1 MTTDEVAFEGHGGVT
16 LRGVLYLPAGAVP
29 GPGVVM
35 AHGFSA
41 VKEMGLPAYAEAFR
55 AAGLAVLLYDH
66 RNLGASDGTPR
77 QEINPWAQ
85 ARDYRAALT
94 WLGDR
99 PEVDPGRLGV
109 WGSSFSG
116 GEVLV
121 VGACD
126 DRVRAVVANVPFA
139 GLPGTDYG
147 RDVDDRFEAVRAA
160 FLDDS
165 GQGLAD
171 GPGDVLGPMPV
182 VTDGD
187 GPKGFLAEPESAEW
201 FLDVGT
207 GAGSTWRNEITL
219 CNAFGTDPAFDPGVC
234 VAHVAPT
241 PLLMVVATEDR
252 VASAEVAVAAFER
265 AGEPKRLELIAGHHF
280 VPYAGAALEQAAG
293 AARDVLVEALTSD

>member
-1 MTTDEVAFEGHGGVT
+1 MTTQEVAFEAHDGVT
-16 LRGVLYLPAGAVP
+16 LRGVLHVPAGADN

-35 AHGFSA
+35 THGFSA

-55 AAGLAVLLYDH
+55 DAGMAVLLYDH

-147 RDVDDRFEAVRAA
+147 QDVDDRFEAMRAA
-160 FLDDS
+160 FLDES
-165 GQGLAD
+165 GEGLAD

-182 VTDGD
+182 VSDGD
-187 GPKGFLAEPESAEW
+187 GPAGFLAEPESAEW

-207 GAGSTWRNEITL
+207 GPGSTWRNEITL

-234 VAHVAPT
+234 VAHIAPV

-265 AGEPKRLELIAGHHF
+265 AGEPKRLELIAGRHF

-293 AARDVLVEALTSD
+293 AARDFLVEALAPD